1 MDSDIILKAEDLH
14 FSYDDGNTQSL
25 DGLSLEIRRGTRLAC
40 MGTNGSGKSTFFL
53 CLNGILR
60 PSSGTVYLEGKP
72 IDYSRKG
79 LLDLRRRVGIVFQ
92 DPDDQLF
99 SASVRQEISFGLMN
113 LGVPEDEVRR
123 RVDAIIDEM
132 EIRPYA
138 AKPTHA
144 LSGGQKKQVSIAD
157 VLVMKPE
164 VVILDEPAASLDPRH
179 TALVNRA
186 VERMTSEGITVIMA
200 THDVNYAFEW
210 ADEVAVFHAGKV
222 MAQGDP
228 ERIFADE
235 ELLASNNL
243 ERPAAYELFDSLCEK
258 GVLSRELPVPHNLK
272 VLEGY
277 ISGVGTR

>member
-14 FSYDDGNTQSL
+14 FSYHDGNTQSL

-79 LLDLRRRVGIVFQ
+79 LLDLRRT
-92 DPDDQLF
+92 DDQLF
-99 SASVRQEISFGLMN
+99 SASVHQEISFGLMN

-179 TALVNRA
+179 TALMNRA
-186 VERMTSEGITVIMA
+186 VERMTSEGIIVIMA

>member
-99 SASVRQEISFGLMN
+99 SASVHQEISFGLMN

-132 EIRPYA
+132 EIRPYV

>member
-1 MDSDIILKAEDLH
+1 MGSDIILKAEDLH

-25 DGLSLEIRRGTRLAC
+25 DGLSLEIRRGTRIAC

-99 SASVRQEISFGLMN
+99 SASVHQEISFGLMN
-113 LGVPEDEVRR
+113 LGVPEDEARR

-138 AKPTHA
+138 SKPTHA

-157 VLVMKPE
+157 VLVMRPE
-164 VVILDEPAASLDPRH
+164 LVILDEPAAALDPRH

-186 VERMTSEGITVIMA
+186 VERMTADGITVVMA

-210 ADEVAVFHAGKV
+210 ADEVAVFHAGRV
-222 MAQGDP
+222 VAQGST
-228 ERIFADE
+228 EEIFANDQ
-235 ELLASNNL
+235 LLAENNL
-243 ERPAAYELFDSLCEK
+243 EKPAAFELFDSLCER
-258 GVLSRELPVPHNLK
+258 GVLSRDLGIPHTLK
-272 VLEGY
+272 QLEGY
-277 ISGVGTR
+277 IADLHA